1 MNVLPQVRFLNSS
14 DIYGDRIKLHSD
26 SDSYDKSY
34 SIIEYHTGY
43 MIYVFK
49 KKL

>member
-26 SDSYDKSY
+26 SYDKSY